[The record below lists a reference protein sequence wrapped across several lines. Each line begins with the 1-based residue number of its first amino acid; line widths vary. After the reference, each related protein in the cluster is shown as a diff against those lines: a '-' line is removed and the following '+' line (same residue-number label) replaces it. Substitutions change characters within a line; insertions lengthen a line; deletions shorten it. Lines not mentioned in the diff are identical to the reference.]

1 MYAVRKGNRM
11 VEMEVSEG
19 IAKTYASVHVG
30 YRVIGHTRLHCEQV
44 RRARVKRGVTPNT
57 STGHEGRGARLK
69 GVCARYI
76 RYVRMR

>member
-1 MYAVRKGNRM
+1 M

-57 STGHEGRGARLK
+57 STGHERTRGEIKR
-69 GVCARYI
+69 GVRKVYTVCTDAVIYDI
-76 RYVRMR
+76 YE